1 MMKSVWR
8 CARALAAAA
17 MLVCSVSGVAVAQS
31 SRATGSA
38 TEQEIGAVRAVYQE
52 VMQAIAAN
60 RLARRESTVQCDED
74 GWAFDVTV
82 WRDRDGRVRQLTWE
96 GGSDDHAETR
106 RFYYDSAGRLRFVF
120 ATRGAVNGTGEEER
134 VWYAADRR
142 ILRRTKRLVQGPGY
156 PVPDVP
162 PIWNPAE
169 WLRNPCSGDT

>member
-1 MMKSVWR
+1 MNSLFR
-8 CARALAAAA
+8 RAFALTAAA
-17 MLVCSVSGVAVAQS
+17 MLAFSAFDAVAQS
-31 SRATGSA
+31 PRAASFA

-52 VMQAIAAN
+52 VEQEISAK
-60 RLARRESTVQCDED
+60 RLARLDSTVHCDGD
-74 GWAFDVTV
+74 GSALEVTV

-120 ATRGAVNGTGEEER
+120 VTLGAVNRTHEEER
-134 VWYAADRR
+134 VWYASDRR
-142 ILRRTKRLVQGPGY
+142 ILRRTKRLVHGPGY
-156 PVPDVP
+156 PVPDVA